1 MSYLNN
7 KITTTWNGLKEA
19 VKLKKEYKNG
29 YWGQKYNDRI
39 YFLLGFLSA
48 LKQIKERKHNG

>member
-7 KITTTWNGLKEA
+7 KITTAWKELKETM
-19 VKLKKEYKNG
+19 KLKKEYKNG
-29 YWGQKYNDRI
+29 YWEQKCNNQI

-48 LKQIKERKHNG
+48 LKQIRGRKHDS